1 MGDCVCDGRHG
12 VEGWESEW
20 MRWSGGMMN
29 CGMWN
34 LCNEGHLGE
43 KVAFHVGVIN
53 VWRKGVQN
61 LI

>member
-1 MGDCVCDGRHG
+1 
-12 VEGWESEW
+12 

-43 KVAFHVGVIN
+43 KVAFHVGVIK
-53 VWRKGVQN
+53 VWRKGVRN